1 MDNMNSFEKKEA
13 IYNYIKNQVK
23 VNGFPPSVREIC
35 TSLGIKST
43 STVHA
48 YIEKLKKDGL
58 LEKTPSTSRA
68 LKLIDDE
75 QNIIDN
81 IVNVP
86 ILGKVA
92 AGLPILAEEN
102 MEGSFSLPIEFA
114 GQGAQ
119 SFILKV
125 RGESMIEAGILNGDY
140 LVVRHQNT
148 AINSDIVVA
157 LIDDEVTVKT
167 FYREKDCIRL
177 QPQNKHLNPII
188 INNGSISI
196 LGKVIGVIRKI

>member
-167 FYREKDCIRL
+167 FYKEKDCIRL
-177 QPQNKHLNPII
+177 QPQNKHLTPII